1 MKTED
6 QTDRQPQVAV
16 VCDGANTCSSCGR
29 KFTPRWLSGLKK
41 WSSVC
46 GNCGILNLARFMEDD
61 SDPGMTL
68 ADISAGEQSGA
79 FLRGLVK
86 TNAKLSGSEGGKD

>member
-1 MKTED
+1 MS
-6 QTDRQPQVAV
+6 RSSPSF
-16 VCDGANTCSSCGR
+16 CSSCGR
-29 KFTPRWLSGLKK
+29 EFTPRWLSGLKK

-46 GNCGILNLARFMEDD
+46 SNCGILNLAHFMEDD
-61 SDPGMTL
+61 SDPEMTL

-86 TNAKLSGSEGGKD
+86 TNDQAERQEERRQ

>member
-1 MKTED
+1 MS
-6 QTDRQPQVAV
+6 RSSPSS
-16 VCDGANTCSSCGR
+16 CSSCGR
-29 KFTPRWLSGLKK
+29 EFTPRWLSGLKK

-46 GNCGILNLARFMEDD
+46 GNCGILNLARFMEDH

-79 FLRGLVK
+79 FLRSLVK
-86 TNAKLSGSEGGKD
+86 TNALDHPQNGE